1 MNAKKTLIFKI
12 LSMVFIVIAIVL
24 EALPYGVKL
33 NFVAEGQDTIWRSY
47 SYFDITP
54 FGYGSFTPLITAV
67 LTVLLAAASV
77 VLLIIKRNIPTLNRT
92 LFIVE
97 IITAI
102 ISVCPA
108 LYGLDYVTPVGCFIT
123 VTLAVSAVFCLFA
136 NILSIQDKNVPAD
149 KSYAAVN

>member
-33 NFVAEGQDTIWRSY
+33 KFIAEGQNTIWRSY

-54 FGYGSFTPLITAV
+54 FGYGSFTPIITAV

-77 VLLIIKRNIPTLNRT
+77 ISLIIKRNTPTLNRT
-92 LFIVE
+92 LFTVE
-97 IITAI
+97 VITAI
-102 ISVCPA
+102 ISVFPA
-108 LYGLDYVTPVGCFIT
+108 LYGLDYITPIGCFIT
-123 VTLAVSAVFCLFA
+123 LTLAVSVVFCLFA
-136 NILSIQDKNVPAD
+136 NILSIQDKNVTAD

>member
-1 MNAKKTLIFKI
+1 M
-12 LSMVFIVIAIVL
+12 
-24 EALPYGVKL
+24 
-33 NFVAEGQDTIWRSY
+33 
-47 SYFDITP
+47 
-54 FGYGSFTPLITAV
+54 
-67 LTVLLAAASV
+67 LAAASV